1 MREGNQLQPQKLIW
15 VGASKRD
22 LLNLPRDVIRKLG
35 QGLGLVQLGG
45 TPLNAKVLHGFGG
58 ASVLELREHDPAGTY
73 RAVYTVRFQDA
84 VYVLHVFQ
92 KKARKG
98 IATDQQDVDL
108 IKARLKEAEAHHTRL
123 GASQED

>member
-1 MREGNQLQPQKLIW
+1 
-15 VGASKRD
+15 
-22 LLNLPRDVIRKLG
+22 
-35 QGLGLVQLGG
+35 
-45 TPLNAKVLHGFGG
+45 
-58 ASVLELREHDPAGTY
+58 
-73 RAVYTVRFQDA
+73 VYTVRFQDA

-108 IKARLKEAEAHHTRL
+108 IKARLKEAEAHHARL

>member
-1 MREGNQLQPQKLIW
+1 MQESDPLQPRKLIW

-22 LLNLPRDVIRKLG
+22 LLDLPRGVIRKLG

-58 ASVLELREHDPAGTY
+58 ASVIELREHDPAGTY

-98 IATDQQDVDL
+98 IATDQQDVEL
-108 IKARLKEAEAHHTRL
+108 IRARLKEAEAHHART
-123 GASQED
+123 AKSQED